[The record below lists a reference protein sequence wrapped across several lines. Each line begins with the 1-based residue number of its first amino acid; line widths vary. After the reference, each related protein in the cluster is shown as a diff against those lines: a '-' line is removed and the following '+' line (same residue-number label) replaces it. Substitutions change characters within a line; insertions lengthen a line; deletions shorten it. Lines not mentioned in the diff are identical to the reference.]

1 MWFDER
7 EAVSY
12 GAVMKF
18 DPILM
23 EILNNKIA
31 AAADEMCSTLQRA
44 SRSNFVKEAADF
56 GVGISDPAG
65 NCFGYPP
72 SHSIQYLM
80 DSNWGPTL
88 RQAPDVEPG
97 DVIVTND
104 PYRSQGLVTHLPDL
118 YMARP
123 YFWKGRVAC
132 FGWAIIH
139 FTDVGGRVPSS
150 ISPSNHEIFQEG
162 VIFPLMKIVRR
173 GVLNEDFVRI
183 FTANCRTP
191 DVNMGDV
198 KAMLGSLDIG
208 RRRVEAI
215 IERHGFD
222 AFVAVQEALRE
233 YSAAKARQVFRLLPD
248 GVYEFW
254 DYMDDDLVSAIPIR
268 FRVRL
273 TVDDGRLHLD
283 FTGTD
288 PGVAAAYNL
297 PTAGLRHWWLTMRL
311 TTFLLSHD
319 PSLALNNGMYRPIRV
334 TNPPGTVLHAEFPTA
349 VGIRSAPG
357 RRVNDAVNGAILK
370 AAPDKL
376 SLPSCGAGATVVLI
390 ENEEDGAGRHVL
402 VVEPV
407 RGGMGAMLGQDGVDA
422 RDSTMNNMRNHPVE
436 SIETEGAVIIREYD
450 VRPDSGGPGRWRGG
464 VGQLITVEV
473 LRDGGIIMIRGM
485 ERLRFPAWGFAGG
498 RPGAPFAAVFNKGR
512 RDERRLTKIDEL
524 PIGAGDTVTFLLPGA
539 GGYGDPLARD
549 PEAVLRDV
557 ELGFVSR
564 RAALADYG
572 VAIGDNGIDGAA
584 TRRRR
589 QGRRTRGADFDFG
602 PERRA
607 WEAVFDDATVGE
619 INRRLMALPRA
630 ARQATRRRLFEHALP
645 HIPVAGVA
653 PVASVLEDPEAVRGR
668 LAEAMARA
676 FGGREQNQ
684 V

>member
-1 MWFDER
+1 M
-7 EAVSY
+7 A
-12 GAVMKF
+12 F
-18 DPILM
+18 DPIIL

-44 SRSNFVKEAADF
+44 SRSTFVKEAADF
-56 GVGISDPAG
+56 GVGISAPAG
-65 NCFGYPP
+65 YCFGYPP
-72 SHSIQYLM
+72 AHSIQYLM

-88 RQAPDVEPG
+88 RKFPNLEPG

-104 PYRSQGLVTHLPDL
+104 PYRSEGLVTHLPDL

-123 YFWKGRVAC
+123 YFWGRRIAC

-162 VIFPLMKIVRR
+162 IIFPPMKIVRC
-173 GVLNEDFVRI
+173 GVLSQDFVTV

-191 DVNMGDV
+191 DINMGDV

-208 RRRVEAI
+208 RQRVEAI
-215 IERHGFD
+215 IERHGFKT
-222 AFVAVQEALRE
+222 FMAVQEALRE

-254 DYMDDDLVSAIPIR
+254 DYMDDDLVTAIPIR

-288 PGVAAAYNL
+288 PAVLAAYNM

-319 PSLALNNGMYRPIRV
+319 PSLALNDGMYRSVSV
-334 TNPPGTVLHAEFPTA
+334 TNPAGTVLHAEFPTA
-349 VGIRSAPG
+349 LGIRSAPG

-376 SLPSCGAGATVVLI
+376 SLPSCGAGATVILI
-390 ENEEDGAGRHVL
+390 ENDDQGHHRHVL

-407 RGGMGAMLGQDGVDA
+407 RGGMGAMRGQDGVDA

-436 SIETEGAVIIREYD
+436 AIETEGALIIREYD

-473 LRDGGIIMIRGM
+473 LRDNGIIMIRGM
-485 ERLRFPAWGFAGG
+485 ERLRFPAWGIAGG
-498 RPGAPFAAVFNKGR
+498 KPGSPFAAIFNKGR
-512 RDERRLTKIDEL
+512 ADERSVTKIDEL
-524 PIGAGDTVTFLLPGA
+524 PIDAGDTITFLLPGA
-539 GGYGDPLARD
+539 GGYGDPYERD
-549 PEAVLRDV
+549 AEAVRRDV
-557 ELGFVSR
+557 ELGFVSLGAAR
-564 RAALADYG
+564 RDYG
-572 VAIGDNGIDGAA
+572 VAIGANGVDAAA
-584 TRRRR
+584 TRRLRK
-589 QGRRTRGADFDFG
+589 GRRKAGADFEFG
-602 PERRA
+602 PEREA
-607 WEAVFDDATVGE
+607 WESVFDDATLSE
-619 INRRLMALPRA
+619 INRRLMALPRS
-630 ARQATRRRLFEHALP
+630 ARYETRRRLFESALP
-645 HIPVAGVA
+645 RIPVAGEA
-653 PVASVLEDPEAVRGR
+653 TVASVLTNPEAARRR
-668 LAEAMARA
+668 LAEAMKRA
-676 FGGREQNQ
+676 FGGGNRGP